1 MTNRCANRDLVHYA
15 NRGLIA
21 EGYGNMS
28 VDRPYGTGALPRR
41 LADIFWERRR
51 NISTVIYSYA
61 TPIAWYD
68 AEFGKWFV
76 PNVNYSITTTRHQGY
91 LWKLT
96 ESQRTIPFDVSL
108 EEYIRVG
115 QDKMYFTDT
124 RSFPGKNWSLD

>member
-1 MTNRCANRDLVHYA
+1 MVNRCANSDLIHYA

-28 VDRPYGTGALPRR
+28 VNRPYWSGELPYKLEKVYFARKHH
-41 LADIFWERRR
+41 
-51 NISTVIYSYA
+51 ISTVIYSYS

-68 AEFGKWFV
+68 AEFEKWFV
-76 PNVNYSITTTRHQGY
+76 PDVRYSVTTSKHQGY

-96 ESQRTIPFDVSL
+96 EPRRSIPYDVSL

-115 QDKMYFTDT
+115 QDKMYFAGGLT
-124 RSFPGKNWSLD
+124 FPGKNWSLD